1 MPSIP
6 RAVRAIELVVAIW
19 SVRLPAAVLLMGP
32 PMMPLGDVASLNM
45 SVNATNRLNL
55 SSQNHRRSRCITP
68 RPWEWPAPIS
78 DSTIHTEQLFPQRLP
93 WCGRHRLVGVDR
105 TSTATSAPPAWPE
118 FRPVTVDIDIPP
130 ERNTVLPMPLA
141 GADGIPHAFC
151 RGSPIIFRITPDQ
164 IPRDWQ
170 LLVEPAWFEPLIP
183 GRNQEREAARRGEQR
198 LREHRS
204 R

>member
-1 MPSIP
+1 MI
-6 RAVRAIELVVAIW
+6 
-19 SVRLPAAVLLMGP
+19 
-32 PMMPLGDVASLNM
+32 
-45 SVNATNRLNL
+45 
-55 SSQNHRRSRCITP
+55 H
-68 RPWEWPAPIS
+68 
-78 DSTIHTEQLFPQRLP
+78 TIHPEQLLPQRLP

>member
-19 SVRLPAAVLLMGP
+19 SVRLAPAVLLMRP
-32 PMMPLGDVASLNM
+32 PMMPRRCGVTQHVSKPNQPIESL
-45 SVNATNRLNL
+45 VTD
-55 SSQNHRRSRCITP
+55 HRRSRFHHP
-68 RPWEWPAPIS
+68 PPWEWPAPIS
-78 DSTIHTEQLFPQRLP
+78 DSTIHPEQLLPQRLP
-93 WCGRHRLVGVDR
+93 WSGRHRLVGVDR